1 MELRGKTGKADLLL
15 ALAASHSL
23 AQLKDNPAAQAHR
36 DNLATLLRL
45 ERKPP
50 APPKDTVLPEV
61 RGAGNGGADTGKGEP
76 DDAAPRPAIRRPP
89 LQSRFFALLQA
100 SDEAEPPLV
109 DDAPAAEGPP
119 TDFGPS
125 AQGPSPFV
133 PLIRR
138 SRLWPALRRSL
149 ATPTLGALDVP
160 VLVANIAQGR
170 VLRRLPRRAQPVSAA
185 EVFVVMDAADRLF
198 PYDRDY
204 RQLLQELRRVHGR
217 AAITL
222 WRVSEVPEAA
232 LSVSSR
238 GRAHR
243 VADGP
248 VPLPPP
254 GAAVLILGD
263 LGCLSADAGAVDVW
277 AEYCRQ
283 VCAAGGLPVAWVPM
297 SGRMLPRRLLRCATV
312 YSLATRDRLQP
323 LRGGPVSGGPELAA
337 LRDRLLTRM
346 ACCVRVEPSLLRS
359 LRQITPDTAAEPA
372 LEALVWSHTPVVEA
386 GYRVCELGPLRQA
399 FFRAAFAALAGT
411 DAGRAEQIEVLRRML
426 ALHAYSGRST
436 PSVEASIWLAHV
448 SSDGLPEDL
457 LKALQAALDWL
468 QQLGAFA
475 ERVDGDIHGYACEL
489 FARHGADQNWLRN
502 SSAALAPLWVL
513 SGEER
518 IPEGLNAGHI
528 AAARRRMLPS
538 AETRR
543 FSLVQ
548 RGERLFLERWER
560 VARQD
565 SPLNASSPWPEISVA
580 DGFEWSRSDGAL
592 HSWLTPGSDALE
604 LPLGDAPGAYSF
616 HLVSGRRHYQLGL
629 LSRPSWAREWG
640 FDAEGLYAQAP
651 SPLGGE
657 VRLHAKPWAPE
668 AWQGSWPPGPRA
680 FQASPVPIGQGMQ
693 LGADLQYGLYLDVP
707 FGKATQRF
715 RWIEPGEFLMGSPE
729 GEAGRFDNEGPQHVV
744 RLTEGYWLAEAPCS
758 QMVWKAVKGF
768 HLTYFRNELQNPV
781 EQVSWDEVAG
791 KHGFLTKLEGL
802 LPGLRAALPT
812 EAEWE
817 YACRAGAKE
826 AFNWGSDTITPTQ
839 ANYDA
844 SVAYNGG
851 PTGEY
856 RKKTIPVKS
865 FTPNAWG
872 LYQMHGNVWE
882 WCADGPRPY
891 DGTPQQD
898 PRGQT
903 GDEKDAPRV
912 VRGGSWPLSPHWLRA
927 ASRFS
932 CTRSSGRH
940 DLGFRLLL
948 RSTSPGA
955 ERPPEAAGTRDA

>member
-23 AQLKDNPAAQAHR
+23 AQLKDSPAAQAHR

-61 RGAGNGGADTGKGEP
+61 HEAGNGGADTGKAGP
-76 DDAAPRPAIRRPP
+76 GDDSPRPAGRRPP

-100 SDEAEPPLV
+100 SDDAEPSLV

-125 AQGPSPFV
+125 AKGPVPFV

-149 ATPTLGALDVP
+149 ATPALGALDVP

-170 VLRRLPRRAQPVSAA
+170 VLRRLPRRTQLVPAA

-204 RQLLQELRRVHGR
+204 RQLLQELRRVHGC

-243 VADGP
+243 AADGP

-263 LGCLSADAGAVDVW
+263 LGCLSADAEAADAWV
-277 AEYCRQ
+277 EYCRQ

-297 SGRMLPRRLLRCATV
+297 SGRMLPRQLLRLATV
-312 YSLATRDRLQP
+312 YSLATRDRLQA
-323 LRGGPVSGGPELAA
+323 LRGGPVSVGPEVAA
-337 LRDRLLTRM
+337 LRDRLVTRM
-346 ACCVRVEPSLLRS
+346 ACCVRVEPALLRS
-359 LRQITPDTAAEPA
+359 LRQITPDTAAEPG
-372 LEALVWSHTPVVEA
+372 LEALVWSYAPVVEA

-411 DAGRAEQIEVLRRML
+411 DAGRAEQVEVLRRML

-436 PSVEASIWLAHV
+436 SSVEASIWAAHAK
-448 SSDGLPEDL
+448 SDGLPKDL
-457 LKALQAALDWL
+457 SNALQGAIDWL
-468 QQLGAFA
+468 KQLGASA
-475 ERVDGDIHGYACEL
+475 ERVDGDLHGYACEL
-489 FARHGADQNWLRN
+489 FARHGADRDWMRDT
-502 SSAALAPLWVL
+502 SAALAPLWVL

-518 IPEGLNAGHI
+518 IPEGLDPRHI
-528 AAARRRMLPS
+528 TAAHRRMQPA

-543 FSLVQ
+543 FALVQ
-548 RGERLFLERWER
+548 RGERLFLERGGR
-560 VARQD
+560 VAWQD
-565 SPLNASSPWPEISVA
+565 SPLSASSPWPEISIA

-592 HSWLTPGSDALE
+592 RWLRTPSGDTLE
-604 LPLGDAPGAYSF
+604 LPLGDAPGAYWF
-616 HLVSGRRHYQLGL
+616 HLVSGRRHYKLGL

-657 VRLHAKPWAPE
+657 VRLHATPWAPE
-668 AWQGSWPPGPRA
+668 GWQGSWPPGPRA
-680 FQASPVPIGQGMQ
+680 FQASPVPLGQGIQ
-693 LGADLQYGLYLDVP
+693 LGADMEFGLYLDVP
-707 FGKATQRF
+707 FGHATQRF
-715 RWIEPGEFLMGSPE
+715 RWIEPGEFVMGSPE
-729 GEAGRFDNEGPQHVV
+729 SEEGRDKDERPQHLV
-744 RLTEGYWLAEAPCS
+744 RLTEGYWLAETACP
-758 QMVWKAVKGF
+758 QAVWEAVMGDNPSHFKGDP
-768 HLTYFRNELQNPV
+768 QNPV
-781 EQVSWDEVAG
+781 ESVTWDDVAG
-791 KHGFLTKLEGL
+791 KDGFLSQLEKL
-802 LPGLRAALPT
+802 LPGLEASLPT

-817 YACRAGAKE
+817 YACRAGSQA
-826 AFNWGSDTITPTQ
+826 AFSWGSNTIRPEQ
-839 ANYDA
+839 VNYDA
-844 SVAYNGG
+844 TFSYAGG

-856 RKKTIPVKS
+856 REKTVPVKS
-865 FTPNAWG
+865 FAPNAWG
-872 LYQMHGNVWE
+872 LYQMHGNVLE
-882 WCADGPRPY
+882 WCADGPRAY
-891 DGTPQQD
+891 DGSPQLN
-898 PRGQT
+898 PRGKT
-903 GDEKDAPRV
+903 GDAADASRV
-912 VRGGSWPLSPHWLRA
+912 VRGGSWISDPRWLRA
-927 ASRFS
+927 ACRW
-932 CTRSSGRH
+932 RRRRDWRID
-940 DLGFRLLL
+940 DLGFRFLL

-955 ERPPEAAGTRDA
+955 ERGW